1 MKDFYIL
8 SKVNLQNCDC
18 LCRRERVNFL
28 PQINLISH
36 FCLIIKT
43 FFFNNIFHE
52 DLQDKK
58 SKLLSK
64 DSGCLLT
71 KSAQEVWTAYEDLL
85 SGQITVENF
94 RLVQKNKDNFFK
106 IIKIIIERDKKDV
119 VFRETRTTQLINIRD
134 KEISH
139 FERILCDVRIFTDMC
154 HHFEGIIIN
163 YRTIHRFQI
172 EKHYHITGTRK
183 PLHLWSQWTYLY

>member
-1 MKDFYIL
+1 MNNMFFFFLNIFYI
-8 SKVNLQNCDC
+8 
-18 LCRRERVNFL
+18 
-28 PQINLISH
+28 
-36 FCLIIKT
+36 
-43 FFFNNIFHE
+43 

-71 KSAQEVWTAYEDLL
+71 KAAQEVWTAYEDLL

-106 IIKIIIERDKKDV
+106 IIKIMIERDKKNV
-119 VFRETRTTQLINIRD
+119 VFSETFTTQLINIRD

-163 YRTIHRFQI
+163 FRTIHRFQI
-172 EKHYHITGTRK
+172 KKRYHITGT
-183 PLHLWSQWTYLY
+183 